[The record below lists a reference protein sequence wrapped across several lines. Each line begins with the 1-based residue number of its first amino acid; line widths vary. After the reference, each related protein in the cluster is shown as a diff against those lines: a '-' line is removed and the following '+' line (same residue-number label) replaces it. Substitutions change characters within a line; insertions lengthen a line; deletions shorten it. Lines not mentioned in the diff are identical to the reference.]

1 MNGRTWAYIGT
12 IFGGVASLAA
22 NVAHCYVA
30 PVGAPLG
37 WSPEVGAV
45 ATAMFWPIALFV
57 AVEILIRTE
66 WPAGKWWWLARYG
79 GVLIVAAVAAVVS
92 YRHLSALIRHYGED
106 GLTSMFGP
114 AAVDGLMVM
123 AATALLASSDHKP
136 SSPDAV
142 ADPEPLPVKEIHVIA
157 PAPRINGAIP
167 SGVVR

>member
-1 MNGRTWAYIGT
+1 MTGRTWAYVGT
-12 IFGGVASLAA
+12 VLGGLASLAA
-22 NVAHCYVA
+22 NVAHCFVA
-30 PVGAPLG
+30 PAGAPLG
-37 WSPEVGAV
+37 WRPEAGAV
-45 ATAMFWPIALFV
+45 VAAMFWPLALFV

-79 GVLIVAAVAAVVS
+79 GVLIVAVVAAVVS

-123 AATALLASSDHKP
+123 AAAALLASSDHKP
-136 SSPDAV
+136 PSPV
-142 ADPEPLPVKEIHVIA
+142 AVKEIHVIE